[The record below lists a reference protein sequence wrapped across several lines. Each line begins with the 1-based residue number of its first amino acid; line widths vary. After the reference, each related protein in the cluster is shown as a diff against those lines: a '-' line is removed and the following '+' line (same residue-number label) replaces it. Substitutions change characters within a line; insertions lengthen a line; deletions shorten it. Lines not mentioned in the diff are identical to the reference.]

1 MANKR
6 SSERDAAIAAGKD
19 TYFTGKPCKRSHV
32 SERFVATHT
41 CVQCSRMDLYQSDR
55 DRYRAMENTL
65 SHQFRQRRNQSLNK
79 GIPFTIE
86 LSEIEQPEFCPIL
99 GIKLNYAWGGKAGHL
114 RDPAKATID
123 KVVPELGY
131 VSGNVFIISWRANK
145 LKSDMTFEELEKIM
159 NYIKEKT
166 YGQTV

>member
-6 SSERDAAIAAGKD
+6 SNERDNAIAFGKH
-19 TYFTGKPCKRSHV
+19 TYFTGKTCKRGHV

-41 CVQCSRMDLYQSDR
+41 CVECSRTDLYQSDR
-55 DRYRAMENTL
+55 DRYRAMENTM
-65 SHQFRQRRNQSLNK
+65 SYQFRQRRNQALKK
-79 GIPFTIE
+79 GITFTVE
-86 LSEIEQPEFCPIL
+86 LADIEQPEFCPVL
-99 GIKLNYAWGGKAGHL
+99 GIKLNYSWGGKTGNL
-114 RDPAKATID
+114 RDPAKATLD
-123 KVVPELGY
+123 KVIPELGY

-166 YGQTV
+166 HGQTI